1 MGTGEAG
8 EGRDLSRFAV
18 RVVGTGEVLEVGMSK
33 RAADAYVETY
43 NRLSYNSIRTT
54 ETVPVTYSLPPL
66 AERSASMAKA
76 TATNSL
82 TSRST

>member
-1 MGTGEAG
+1 MGTGEGG

-43 NRLSYNSIRTT
+43 NRLSYNPIRIT
-54 ETVPVTYSLPPL
+54 ETVPVTASPARKPP
-66 AERSASMAKA
+66 
-76 TATNSL
+76 
-82 TSRST
+82 TSVVGS

>member
-1 MGTGEAG
+1 MGAGEAG

-43 NRLSYNSIRTT
+43 NRLSYNPIRIT
-54 ETVPVTYSLPPL
+54 ETVPVNLYPL